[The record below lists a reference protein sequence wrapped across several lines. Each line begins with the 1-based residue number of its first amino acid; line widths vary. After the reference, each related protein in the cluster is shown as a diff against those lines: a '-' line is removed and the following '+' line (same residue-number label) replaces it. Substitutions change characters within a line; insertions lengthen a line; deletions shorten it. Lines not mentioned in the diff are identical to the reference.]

1 MKTAKMNNQKKWK
14 RIKLTPI
21 KKEDGTFREYYFLG
35 EDGNEYFRYVDR
47 TGYEIREA
55 SEKDTEEWFF
65 ELENSNK
72 EYDTMYPTAKMIV
85 KADFAT
91 QAKNGVGEEKTNKVM
106 LIYNPAGELIGIMK
120 KTEEPQAIAKIDL
133 SVKNQWIVDAKRDRI
148 MAVIKR
154 MWEETFVYDRM
165 YIMNAKMTR
174 KVFLDSDEITL

>member
-1 MKTAKMNNQKKWK
+1 M
-14 RIKLTPI
+14 
-21 KKEDGTFREYYFLG
+21 
-35 EDGNEYFRYVDR
+35 
-47 TGYEIREA
+47 
-55 SEKDTEEWFF
+55 
-65 ELENSNK
+65 ENSNK

-120 KTEEPQAIAKIDL
+120 ITEEPQAIAKIDL